1 MENIQKR
8 AVGRAV
14 SVWPSCRC
22 AVLAWPSD
30 SSLSIVSEPWRNK
43 LDKASKLCFC
53 QVSRHDCGRSL
64 LRDYQ
69 RPLRVR
75 GKRKV
80 EIERKSG
87 VSHASVGVRDACH
100 VTMQVLCHT
109 IGGQRP
115 PAWRFVQDGLKRK
128 GS

>member
-1 MENIQKR
+1 M
-8 AVGRAV
+8 
-14 SVWPSCRC
+14 
-22 AVLAWPSD
+22 
-30 SSLSIVSEPWRNK
+30 
-43 LDKASKLCFC
+43 
-53 QVSRHDCGRSL
+53 
-64 LRDYQ
+64 
-69 RPLRVR
+69 RVR

-109 IGGQRP
+109 IGGQRA